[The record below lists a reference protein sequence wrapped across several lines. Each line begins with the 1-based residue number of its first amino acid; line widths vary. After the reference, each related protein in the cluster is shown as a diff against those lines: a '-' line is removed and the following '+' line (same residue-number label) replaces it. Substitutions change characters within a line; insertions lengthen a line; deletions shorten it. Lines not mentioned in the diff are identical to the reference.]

1 MITLYELRWSH
12 YCEKVRLALGYMGL
26 PWQAV
31 SINAFGKKELQA
43 HPRPAHLP
51 NATVPAIW
59 DDRTQQFVMDS
70 TPILRYLAQTYPNAN
85 PANASANSSS
95 NPDAPSLFGHDTATR
110 AAIDAQLVEFDTH
123 LGLPA
128 RRVGYSQVIFEC
140 PAALSDLFL
149 PEVAGGLLCAPG
161 VREVSGRVLGML
173 LSKRFD
179 FHGAEAQGLF
189 EALEAYLV
197 ALAGRLEHQ
206 EFVVAWGS
214 GSEFIA
220 EAGNARD
227 DVPAGAARSAPRS
240 LFSMADLALAAML
253 RPLSIVPFFAE
264 HPQLQTLFARQRDI
278 LQRHSP
284 EGDLLY
290 QQAIARARERRAP
303 VRRRLNASAALAKPP
318 ASLTPSLIVPPP
330 GPLSVQRGVM
340 LAVNDQRNIWDAG
353 MWTMP
358 FHYFYT
364 LRQGK
369 VRQALAS
376 AGVR

>member
-12 YCEKVRLALGYMGL
+12 YCEKVRMALGYLGV
-26 PWQAV
+26 PWRAV
-31 SINAFGKKELQA
+31 SINAFGKKELQE

-59 DDRTQQFVMDS
+59 DDCTEQFVMDS
-70 TPILRYLAQTYPNAN
+70 TPILRYLAETY
-85 PANASANSSS
+85 ASSDSSS
-95 NPDAPSLFGHDTATR
+95 NPDAPALFGHDTATR

-149 PEVAGGLLCAPG
+149 PEVADGLLCAPG

-179 FHGAEAQGLF
+179 FHGAEAQGVF

-197 ALAGRLEHQ
+197 ALALRLEHQ
-206 EFVVAWGS
+206 EFVVAHGS
-214 GSEFIA
+214 GRE
-220 EAGNARD
+220 
-227 DVPAGAARSAPRS
+227 PGAASSSAPS
-240 LFSMADLALAAML
+240 SGFSMADLALAAML
-253 RPLSIVPFFAE
+253 RPLTIVPFFAE
-264 HPQLQTLFARQRDI
+264 HPQLQTLFARQRDV

-290 QQAIARARERRAP
+290 QQAVAEARVSNAP
-303 VRRRLNASAALAKPP
+303 VRRRLKTSTASVITAKAPSAAAT
-318 ASLTPSLIVPPP
+318 ASPH
-330 GPLSVQRGVM
+330 M
-340 LAVNDQRNIWDAG
+340 AANDQRNIWDAG
-353 MWTMP
+353 MWAMP

>member
-12 YCEKVRLALGYMGL
+12 YCEKVRLALGYMGV
-26 PWQAV
+26 PWRAV

-59 DDRTQQFVMDS
+59 DDSTEKFVMDS
-70 TPILRYLAQTYPNAN
+70 TPILRYLAETY
-85 PANASANSSS
+85 SSS
-95 NPDAPSLFGHDTATR
+95 DSSSGPDAPALFGRDATTR
-110 AAIDAQLVEFDTH
+110 TAIDAQLVEFDTH

-161 VREVSGRVLGML
+161 LREVSGRVLGML

-179 FHGAEAQGLF
+179 FHGAEVQGVF

-197 ALAGRLEHQ
+197 ALAGRLERQ
-206 EFVVAWGS
+206 EFVVANGS
-214 GSEFIA
+214 GREPGVAPS
-220 EAGNARD
+220 
-227 DVPAGAARSAPRS
+227 SAPS
-240 LFSMADLALAAML
+240 SGFSMADLALAAML
-253 RPLSIVPFFAE
+253 RPLTIVPFFAE
-264 HPQLQTLFARQRDI
+264 HPQLQSLFARQRQV

-290 QQAIARARERRAP
+290 QQAIARARQRRAP
-303 VRRRLNASAALAKPP
+303 VRRRLKASTPSETLRQGRPAMPP
-318 ASLTPSLIVPPP
+318 AVA
-330 GPLSVQRGVM
+330 LSGGGTGIPRRDATM
-340 LAVNDQRNIWDAG
+340 AANDQRNIWDVG
-353 MWTMP
+353 MWAMP

-364 LRQGK
+364 LRRGK
-369 VRQALAS
+369 VRQAVAS

>member
-12 YCEKVRLALGYMGL
+12 YCEKVRLALGYLGV
-26 PWQAV
+26 PWRAV

-59 DDRTQQFVMDS
+59 DDSTQQFVMDS
-70 TPILRYLAQTYPNAN
+70 TPILRYLAETY
-85 PANASANSSS
+85 ASSDSSS
-95 NPDAPSLFGHDTATR
+95 NPGPHPDGCALFGHDAPTR

-128 RRVGYSQVIFEC
+128 RRVGYSQVILEC

-179 FHGAEAQGLF
+179 FHGAEAQGVF
-189 EALEAYLV
+189 EALETYLV
-197 ALAGRLEHQ
+197 ALALRLERQ
-206 EFVVAWGS
+206 EFVVVHG
-214 GSEFIA
+214 
-220 EAGNARD
+220 AG
-227 DVPAGAARSAPRS
+227 PASDAAPSSAPRS
-240 LFSMADLALAAML
+240 AFSMADLALAAML
-253 RPLSIVPFFAE
+253 RPLTIVPFFAE
-264 HPQLQTLFARQRDI
+264 HPQLQSLFARQRSV

-290 QQAIARARERRAP
+290 QQAIAHARVRHAP
-303 VRRRLNASAALAKPP
+303 VRRRLKTATASVITATSPSAAATVSPRM
-318 ASLTPSLIVPPP
+318 A
-330 GPLSVQRGVM
+330 
-340 LAVNDQRNIWDAG
+340 ANDQRSIWDAG
-353 MWTMP
+353 MWAMP
-358 FHYFYT
+358 YHYFYT
-364 LRQGK
+364 LRRGK
-369 VRQALAS
+369 VRQAFAS

>member
-1 MITLYELRWSH
+1 MIILYELRWSH

-26 PWQAV
+26 PWRAV

-43 HPRPAHLP
+43 HPRPVHLP

-59 DDRTQQFVMDS
+59 DDSTEQLVMDS
-70 TPILRYLAQTYPNAN
+70 TPILRYLAETYPG
-85 PANASANSSS
+85 S
-95 NPDAPSLFGHDTATR
+95 NPDAPALFGQDAPTR

-161 VREVSGRVLGML
+161 VRQVSGRVLGML

-179 FHGAEAQGLF
+179 FHGAEAQCVF

-197 ALAGRLEHQ
+197 SLAERVEKQ
-206 EFVVAWGS
+206 EFVVANAS
-214 GSEFIA
+214 GSESGRALGWAPENGF
-220 EAGNARD
+220 ENAPSSGSCSKSGR
-227 DVPAGAARSAPRS
+227 ASSSASHRG
-240 LFSMADLALAAML
+240 FSMADLALAAML
-253 RPLSIVPFFAE
+253 RPLTIVPFFAE
-264 HPQLQTLFARQRDI
+264 HPQLQSLFARHRSV

-290 QQAIARARERRAP
+290 QQAIARARVSNAP
-303 VRRRLNASAALAKPP
+303 VRRRLKTATASVITATSPSAAAT
-318 ASLTPSLIVPPP
+318 ASP
-330 GPLSVQRGVM
+330 RM
-340 LAVNDQRNIWDAG
+340 AANDQRNIWDAG
-353 MWTMP
+353 MWAMP

-369 VRQALAS
+369 VRQAFAS

>member
-1 MITLYELRWSH
+1 MITLCELRWSH

-26 PWQAV
+26 PWRAI

-59 DDRTQQFVMDS
+59 DDRTEQFVMDS
-70 TPILRYLAQTYPNAN
+70 TPILRYLAETY
-85 PANASANSSS
+85 ASADSSS
-95 NPDAPSLFGHDTATR
+95 NPDAYALFGHDAASRT
-110 AAIDAQLVEFDTH
+110 AIDAQLVEFDTH

-161 VREVSGRVLGML
+161 VRQLSGRVLGML
-173 LSKRFD
+173 LAKRFD
-179 FHGAEAQGLF
+179 FHGAEAEGVF
-189 EALEAYLV
+189 EALEAYLL
-197 ALAGRLEHQ
+197 ALANRLSRDK
-206 EFVVAWGS
+206 FV
-214 GSEFIA
+214 
-220 EAGNARD
+220 AGNA
-227 DVPAGAARSAPRS
+227 
-240 LFSMADLALAAML
+240 FSMADLALAAML
-253 RPLSIVPFFAE
+253 RPLTIVPFFAE
-264 HPQLQTLFARQRDI
+264 HPQLQSLFARQRDV

-290 QQAIARARERRAP
+290 QQAIARARVSNAP
-303 VRRRLNASAALAKPP
+303 VRRRLKTATVSVTTATSRSAAAA
-318 ASLTPSLIVPPP
+318 AST
-330 GPLSVQRGVM
+330 RM
-340 LAVNDQRNIWDAG
+340 AANDQRTIWDAG
-353 MWTMP
+353 MWAMP

-364 LRQGK
+364 LRKGK
-369 VRQALAS
+369 VSQALAS

>member
-26 PWQAV
+26 PWRAI

-59 DDRTQQFVMDS
+59 DDRTEQFVMDS
-70 TPILRYLAQTYPNAN
+70 TPILRYLARTYAG
-85 PANASANSSS
+85 S
-95 NPDAPSLFGHDTATR
+95 NPGARALFGQDASTR
-110 AAIDAQLVEFDTH
+110 MAIDAQLVEFDTH

-149 PEVAGGLLCAPG
+149 PKVAGGLLCAPG
-161 VREVSGRVLGML
+161 VRQPSGRVLGML
-173 LSKRFD
+173 LAKRFD
-179 FHGAEAQGLF
+179 FHGAEAEGVF
-189 EALEAYLV
+189 EALEAYLL
-197 ALAGRLEHQ
+197 ALANRLSRDK
-206 EFVVAWGS
+206 FV
-214 GSEFIA
+214 
-220 EAGNARD
+220 AGNA
-227 DVPAGAARSAPRS
+227 
-240 LFSMADLALAAML
+240 FSMADLALAAML
-253 RPLSIVPFFAE
+253 RPLTIVPFFAE
-264 HPQLQTLFARQRDI
+264 HPQLQSLFARQRDV

-290 QQAIARARERRAP
+290 QQAIARARVSNAP
-303 VRRRLNASAALAKPP
+303 VRRRLKTATVSVTTATSRSAAAA
-318 ASLTPSLIVPPP
+318 AST
-330 GPLSVQRGVM
+330 RM
-340 LAVNDQRNIWDAG
+340 AANDQRTIWDAG
-353 MWTMP
+353 MWAMP

-364 LRQGK
+364 LRKGK
-369 VRQALAS
+369 VSQALAS

>member
-12 YCEKVRLALGYMGL
+12 YCEKIRLALGYMGL
-26 PWQAV
+26 PWRAV

-59 DDRTQQFVMDS
+59 DDSTEQFVMDS
-70 TPILRYLAQTYPNAN
+70 TPILRYLAETYPHSS
-85 PANASANSSS
+85 PGASA
-95 NPDAPSLFGHDTATR
+95 LFGDDAATR

-128 RRVGYSQVIFEC
+128 RRVGYSQVILEC

-161 VREVSGRVLGML
+161 VRQVSGRVLGML
-173 LSKRFD
+173 LAKRFD
-179 FHGAEAQGLF
+179 FHGAEKQGLF
-189 EALEAYLV
+189 ETLEAYLL
-197 ALAGRLEHQ
+197 ALAQRLARH
-206 EFVVAWGS
+206 EFVVGKA
-214 GSEFIA
+214 
-220 EAGNARD
+220 
-227 DVPAGAARSAPRS
+227 
-240 LFSMADLALAAML
+240 FSMADLALAAML
-253 RPLSIVPFFAE
+253 RPLTIVPFFAE
-264 HPQLQTLFARQRDI
+264 HPQLQSLFARQRDV

-290 QQAIARARERRAP
+290 QQAIARARASNAP
-303 VRRRLNASAALAKPP
+303 VRRRLKSATVSVMTATAPSAAAT
-318 ASLTPSLIVPPP
+318 ASP
-330 GPLSVQRGVM
+330 RM
-340 LAVNDQRNIWDAG
+340 AANDQRNIWDAG
-353 MWTMP
+353 MWAMP

-369 VRQALAS
+369 VRQAVAS

>member
-12 YCEKVRLALGYMGL
+12 YCEKIRLALGTMGL
-26 PWQAV
+26 PWRAV

-59 DDRTQQFVMDS
+59 DDRTEQFVMDS

-85 PANASANSSS
+85 PANPANTNANANTSA
-95 NPDAPSLFGHDTATR
+95 NPDAPALFGHDAATR

-161 VREVSGRVLGML
+161 VREVSGRVLGVL
-173 LSKRFD
+173 LCKRFD
-179 FHGAEAQGLF
+179 FHGAEAQGVF
-189 EALEAYLV
+189 EALEAYLM
-197 ALAGRLEHQ
+197 ALALRLEHQ
-206 EFVVAWGS
+206 EHVVA
-214 GSEFIA
+214 
-220 EAGNARD
+220 
-227 DVPAGAARSAPRS
+227 SA
-240 LFSMADLALAAML
+240 FSMADLALAAML
-253 RPLSIVPFFAE
+253 RPLTIVPFFAE
-264 HPQLQTLFARQRDI
+264 HPQLQSLFARQRKV
-278 LQRHSP
+278 LQHHSP

-290 QQAIARARERRAP
+290 QQAIARARQRRAP
-303 VRRRLNASAALAKPP
+303 VRRRLKANPAPATPS
-318 ASLTPSLIVPPP
+318 ASLTPKLQSHLPVHLPGHPQVYSP
-330 GPLSVQRGVM
+330 GPLTVRRGATM
-340 LAVNDQRNIWDAG
+340 AANDQRNIWDAG
-353 MWTMP
+353 VWAMP

-364 LRQGK
+364 LRLGK
-369 VRQALAS
+369 VRQTLAS

>member
-1 MITLYELRWSH
+1 MIILYELRWSH
-12 YCEKVRLALGYMGL
+12 YCEKVRLALGYLGV
-26 PWQAV
+26 PWRAV

-59 DDRTQQFVMDS
+59 DDSTQQFVMDS
-70 TPILRYLAQTYPNAN
+70 TPILRYLAETY
-85 PANASANSSS
+85 ASSDSSS
-95 NPDAPSLFGHDTATR
+95 NPDRNPDGCALFGHDAPTR

-128 RRVGYSQVIFEC
+128 RRVGYSQVILEC

-161 VREVSGRVLGML
+161 VRQVSGRVLGML
-173 LSKRFD
+173 LAKRFD
-179 FHGAEAQGLF
+179 FHGAEAQGVF

-197 ALAGRLEHQ
+197 ALALRLERQ
-206 EFVVAWGS
+206 EFVVVHG
-214 GSEFIA
+214 
-220 EAGNARD
+220 AG
-227 DVPAGAARSAPRS
+227 PASDAAPSSAPRS
-240 LFSMADLALAAML
+240 GFSMADLALAAML
-253 RPLSIVPFFAE
+253 RPLTIVPFFAE
-264 HPQLQTLFARQRDI
+264 HPQLQSLFARQRSV

-290 QQAIARARERRAP
+290 QQAIAHARLRRAP
-303 VRRRLNASAALAKPP
+303 VRRRFHASAVPVKLSPTP
-318 ASLTPSLIVPPP
+318 ATVPLT
-330 GPLSVQRGVM
+330 VQRSTA

-353 MWTMP
+353 MWAMP

-364 LRQGK
+364 LRKGK
-369 VRQALAS
+369 VRQAFAS

>member
-1 MITLYELRWSH
+1 MITLYELHWSH
-12 YCEKVRLALGYMGL
+12 YCEKVRLALGAMGL
-26 PWQAV
+26 PWRAV

-59 DDRTQQFVMDS
+59 DDSTQQFVMDS
-70 TPILRYLAQTYPNAN
+70 TPILRYLAATYPN
-85 PANASANSSS
+85 SNSSS
-95 NPDAPSLFGHDTATR
+95 RSNPASPALFGQDAATR

-161 VREVSGRVLGML
+161 VRQVSGRVLGLL

-179 FHGAEAQGLF
+179 FHGAEAQGVF
-189 EALEAYLV
+189 EALEDYLV
-197 ALAGRLEHQ
+197 ALAVRLEAQ
-206 EFVVAWGS
+206 EFVVRNG
-214 GSEFIA
+214 G
-220 EAGNARD
+220 
-227 DVPAGAARSAPRS
+227 
-240 LFSMADLALAAML
+240 FSMADLALAAML
-253 RPLSIVPFFAE
+253 RPLTVVPFFAE
-264 HPQLQTLFARQRDI
+264 HPQLQSLFARQRGV

-284 EGDLLY
+284 EGDSLY
-290 QQAIARARERRAP
+290 QQAIAQARQKRAP
-303 VRRRLNASAALAKPP
+303 VRRRLKAGGVPEVAPAGPTAKLG
-318 ASLTPSLIVPPP
+318 ANLDNNV
-330 GPLSVQRGVM
+330 
-340 LAVNDQRNIWDAG
+340 AVNDQRTIWDAG
-353 MWTMP
+353 MWAMP

-369 VRQALAS
+369 VRQAGAS
-376 AGVR
+376 SCAR

>member
-12 YCEKVRLALGYMGL
+12 YCEKIRLALGYMGL
-26 PWQAV
+26 PWRAV

-59 DDRTQQFVMDS
+59 DDSTQQFVMDS
-70 TPILRYLAQTYPNAN
+70 TPILRYLAQTYPDAN

-128 RRVGYSQVIFEC
+128 RRIGYSQVIFEC

-179 FHGAEAQGLF
+179 FHGAEAQGVF
-189 EALEAYLV
+189 EALEAYLLV
-197 ALAGRLEHQ
+197 LARRLDDEEFAVGR
-206 EFVVAWGS
+206 A
-214 GSEFIA
+214 
-220 EAGNARD
+220 
-227 DVPAGAARSAPRS
+227 
-240 LFSMADLALAAML
+240 FSMADLALAAML

-264 HPQLQTLFARQRDI
+264 HPQLQTLFARQRDV

-290 QQAIARARERRAP
+290 QRAIASARLRRAP
-303 VRRRLNASAALAKPP
+303 VRRRLNANPTPATPP
-318 ASLTPSLIVPPP
+318 ASLTPKLPVHLPIHSPVHSP
-330 GPLSVQRGVM
+330 GPLTVRRGATM
-340 LAVNDQRNIWDAG
+340 AANDQRNIWDAG

-364 LRQGK
+364 LRLGK
-369 VRQALAS
+369 VRQTLAS

>member
-26 PWQAV
+26 PWRAV

-59 DDRTQQFVMDS
+59 DDSTGQFVMDS
-70 TPILRYLAQTYPNAN
+70 TPILRYLAETYPHSS
-85 PANASANSSS
+85 PGASA
-95 NPDAPSLFGHDTATR
+95 LFGHDAATR

-161 VREVSGRVLGML
+161 VRQVSGRVLGML
-173 LSKRFD
+173 LAKRFD
-179 FHGAEAQGLF
+179 FHGAEAQGVF

-197 ALAGRLEHQ
+197 ALAARLEPQ
-206 EFVVAWGS
+206 EFVVAVGS
-214 GSEFIA
+214 GRES
-220 EAGNARD
+220 
-227 DVPAGAARSAPRS
+227 GAAVGHSSDAAPSSA
-240 LFSMADLALAAML
+240 FSMADLALAAML
-253 RPLSIVPFFAE
+253 RPLTIVPFFAE
-264 HPQLQTLFARQRDI
+264 HPQLQTLFARQRDV

-290 QQAIARARERRAP
+290 QQAIARARLRRAP
-303 VRRRLNASAALAKPP
+303 VRRRLNANAVRAMPP
-318 ASLTPSLIVPPP
+318 ASLAAK
-330 GPLSVQRGVM
+330 
-340 LAVNDQRNIWDAG
+340 LAANDQRNIWDAG
-353 MWTMP
+353 MWAMP

-369 VRQALAS
+369 VRQAGAS
-376 AGVR
+376 ADVR

>member
-12 YCEKVRLALGYMGL
+12 YCEKVRMALGYLGV
-26 PWQAV
+26 PWRAV
-31 SINAFGKKELQA
+31 SINAFGKKELQE

-59 DDRTQQFVMDS
+59 DDCTEQFVMDS
-70 TPILRYLAQTYPNAN
+70 TPILRYLAETY
-85 PANASANSSS
+85 ASSDSSS
-95 NPDAPSLFGHDTATR
+95 NPDAPALFGHDTATR

-179 FHGAEAQGLF
+179 FHGAEAQGVF
-189 EALEAYLV
+189 EALEAYLL
-197 ALAGRLEHQ
+197 ALAERLARH
-206 EFVVAWGS
+206 EFVVGKA
-214 GSEFIA
+214 
-220 EAGNARD
+220 
-227 DVPAGAARSAPRS
+227 
-240 LFSMADLALAAML
+240 FSMADLALAAML
-253 RPLSIVPFFAE
+253 RPLTIVPFFAE
-264 HPQLQTLFARQRDI
+264 HPQLQSLFARQRDV

-290 QQAIARARERRAP
+290 QQALARARLRRAP
-303 VRRRLNASAALAKPP
+303 VRRRLNANAVLVMPP
-318 ASLTPSLIVPPP
+318 ASLATK
-330 GPLSVQRGVM
+330 
-340 LAVNDQRNIWDAG
+340 LAANDQRNIWDAG
-353 MWTMP
+353 MWAMP

-376 AGVR
+376 AEVR

>member
-12 YCEKVRLALGYMGL
+12 YCEKIRLALGTMGL
-26 PWQAV
+26 PWRAV

-59 DDRTQQFVMDS
+59 DDSTEQFVMDS

-85 PANASANSSS
+85 ANANHG
-95 NPDAPSLFGHDTATR
+95 APALFGHDAATR

-179 FHGAEAQGLF
+179 FHGAEAQGVF

-206 EFVVAWGS
+206 EFVVANAS
-214 GSEFIA
+214 GRESEKLLGIVIDIA
-220 EAGNARD
+220 LD
-227 DVPAGAARSAPRS
+227 SAPS
-240 LFSMADLALAAML
+240 SGFSMADLTLAAML
-253 RPLSIVPFFAE
+253 RPLTIVPFFAE
-264 HPQLQTLFARQRDI
+264 HPQLQTLFARQRDV

-290 QQAIARARERRAP
+290 QQAIACARLRRAP
-303 VRRRLNASAALAKPP
+303 VRRRLNASAVLAKPP
-318 ASLTPSLIVPPP
+318 ARQPHNSTVQPPVA
-330 GPLSVQRGVM
+330 STVQQGAT
-340 LAVNDQRNIWDAG
+340 LAVNDQRNLWDAG
-353 MWTMP
+353 MWAMP

-369 VRQALAS
+369 VRQAMAS
-376 AGVR
+376 ADVR

>member
-26 PWQAV
+26 PWRAV

-59 DDRTQQFVMDS
+59 DDSTEQFVMDS
-70 TPILRYLAQTYPNAN
+70 TPILRYLAETYPHSNAHTN
-85 PANASANSSS
+85 LHSNAHSPPDSPA
-95 NPDAPSLFGHDTATR
+95 LFGHDAATR

-140 PAALSDLFL
+140 PAALTDLFL
-149 PEVAGGLLCAPG
+149 PDVAGGLLCAPG
-161 VREVSGRVLGML
+161 VRQVAGRVLGLL

-179 FHGAEAQGLF
+179 FHRAEAQGVF

-197 ALAGRLEHQ
+197 ALAVRLEAQ
-206 EFVVAWGS
+206 EFA
-214 GSEFIA
+214 
-220 EAGNARD
+220 AGD
-227 DVPAGAARSAPRS
+227 GG
-240 LFSMADLALAAML
+240 FSMADLALAAML
-253 RPLSIVPFFAE
+253 RPLTIVPFFAE
-264 HPQLQTLFARQRDI
+264 HPQLQSLFARQRHV

-290 QQAIARARERRAP
+290 QQAIAQARLRRAP
-303 VRRRLNASAALAKPP
+303 VRRRLKVRMVPAVVP
-318 ASLTPSLIVPPP
+318 ASPVATLADN
-330 GPLSVQRGVM
+330 

-353 MWTMP
+353 MWAMP

-376 AGVR
+376 EGVR